1 MICLHVVAKKQNDNR
16 CVPSDA
22 NLAQRLLS
30 FKVGRIKRT
39 SITIKKGDKMK
50 SSTTDN
56 VEGKMHQVKGKVK
69 EVAGKITNDPDLEAE
84 GKGEVLAGK
93 VQEKIG
99 ELKKIVEE

>member
-1 MICLHVVAKKQNDNR
+1 
-16 CVPSDA
+16 
-22 NLAQRLLS
+22 
-30 FKVGRIKRT
+30 
-39 SITIKKGDKMK
+39 MK

-69 EVAGKITNDPDLEAE
+69 EVAGKITNNPDLEAK

-99 ELKKIVEE
+99 EIKKIVEN